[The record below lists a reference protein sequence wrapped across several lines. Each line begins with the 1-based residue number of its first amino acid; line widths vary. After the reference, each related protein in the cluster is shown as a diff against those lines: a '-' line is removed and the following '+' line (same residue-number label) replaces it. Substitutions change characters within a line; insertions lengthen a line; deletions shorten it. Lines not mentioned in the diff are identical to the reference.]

1 MNYNND
7 RYVNRYFQNTE
18 LEYGIEIYMFTL
30 LIQTMYKSINLSI
43 RISKSNRIW
52 KNIFIQ
58 ISENDFRNY
67 LEQLAVEFWVQLFS
81 MFFDPVSTQF
91 WASWENYYEKTS
103 LLTKILGPKI
113 IREQRFID
121 KERIW
126 RSERPWPY
134 SWTRT

>member
-1 MNYNND
+1 MIYNND

-67 LEQLAVEFWVQLFS
+67 FEQLAVEFRVQLLSIFL
-81 MFFDPVSTQF
+81 TQF
-91 WASWENYYEKTS
+91 WDSRENFYEK
-103 LLTKILGPKI
+103 
-113 IREQRFID
+113 RHC
-121 KERIW
+121 
-126 RSERPWPY
+126 
-134 SWTRT
+134 